1 MPHAIS
7 GVNLSLREEVAE
19 TQESMHS
26 SDRILEV
33 DSLVKYFDVFERG
46 ILRKKTI
53 GEVHAVDHVTFHIFA
68 GETLGLVGESGC
80 GKTTAGKVILLLEE
94 PTSGSIRF
102 ERTDVVDTFQHRH
115 QDDAKRLRRSMQMV
129 FQNPYN
135 SLDPRMTVYDIISEA
150 FVIHRHIPKSQW
162 TDRVYELLRM
172 VNLEE
177 YHAERYP
184 HEFSGGQRQRIAIAR
199 ALAVDPKFVILD
211 EPVSS
216 LDVSIRAQILN
227 LLIDLQKKQHLS
239 YLYISHDL
247 SSVRQISQRVAV
259 MYLGEIVELASA
271 NELFD
276 RPLHPYTQ
284 ALISAVPVPDPEH
297 KTTRIILP
305 GEVPSPINP
314 PKGCRFHPRCPHATD
329 ICKDV
334 APTFEDRLV
343 QGHFVAC
350 HHADKFV

>member
-1 MPHAIS
+1 MK
-7 GVNLSLREEVAE
+7 AE
-19 TQESMHS
+19 LAEMQTTT
-26 SDRILEV
+26 DKGRPILEV
-33 DSLVKYFDVFERG
+33 NSLVEYFDVVERG
-46 ILRKKTI
+46 ILRKKKI
-53 GEVHAVDHVTFHIFA
+53 GDVHAVDNVSFHISA

-80 GKTTAGKVILLLEE
+80 GKTTTGKVILYLEK
-94 PTSGSIRF
+94 PTSGSIFF
-102 ERTDVVDTFQHRH
+102 EGMNVVETFENGNQTDRKQ
-115 QDDAKRLRRSMQMV
+115 LRRRMQMV

-150 FVIHRHIPKSQW
+150 FVIHRNIPKNQW

-227 LLIDLQKKQHLS
+227 LLIDLQRNKHLS

-259 MYLGEIVELASA
+259 MYLGEIVELARA
-271 NELFD
+271 DEIFD
-276 RPLHPYTQ
+276 KPLHPYTQ
-284 ALISAVPVPDPEH
+284 ALISAVPVPDVDH

-314 PKGCRFHPRCPHATD
+314 PQACRFHPRCPHATD
-329 ICKDV
+329 ICKQI
-334 APTFEDRLV
+334 APKFEDKLIE
-343 QGHFVAC
+343 GHFVAC
-350 HHADKFV
+350 HHADKFA

>member
-1 MPHAIS
+1 MRAELAEMEAIADN
-7 GVNLSLREEVAE
+7 GRP
-19 TQESMHS
+19 
-26 SDRILEV
+26 ILEV
-33 DSLVKYFDVFERG
+33 NSLVAYFDVLERG
-46 ILRKKTI
+46 VFRKTKV
-53 GEVHAVDHVTFHIFA
+53 GDVHAVDNVSFYISE

-80 GKTTAGKVILLLEE
+80 GKTTTGKVILYLEK
-94 PTSGSIRF
+94 PTSGSVLF
-102 ERTDVVDTFQHRH
+102 EGMNVVETFENGNQTDRKQ
-115 QDDAKRLRRSMQMV
+115 LRRRMQMV

-150 FVIHRHIPKSQW
+150 FVIHRNIPKNQW

-227 LLIDLQKKQHLS
+227 LLIDLQTNKHLS

-259 MYLGEIVELASA
+259 MYLGEIVELARA
-271 NELFD
+271 NDIFD
-276 RPLHPYTQ
+276 KPLHPYTQ
-284 ALISAVPVPDPEH
+284 ALISAVPVPDVDH

-314 PKGCRFHPRCPHATD
+314 PQACRFHPRCPHATD
-329 ICKDV
+329 ICKQT
-334 APTFEDRLV
+334 APKFEDRLI

>member
-1 MPHAIS
+1 MVSH
-7 GVNLSLREEVAE
+7 
-19 TQESMHS
+19 SMEP
-26 SDRILEV
+26 LLV
-33 DSLVKYFDVFERG
+33 VKSLVKHFDLLERG
-46 ILRKKTI
+46 IIRRRKV
-53 GEVHAVDHVTFHIFA
+53 GEVHAVDGISFEIMP

-80 GKTTAGKVILLLEE
+80 GKTTTGKVILHLED
-94 PTSGSIRF
+94 PTGGSVMF
-102 ERTDVVDTFQHRH
+102 GGVDVFQVFGKGGNNE
-115 QDDAKRLRRSMQMV
+115 DAKKLRRTMQMV

-150 FVIHRHIPKSQW
+150 FIIHRHIPKTRW
-162 TDRVYELLRM
+162 KDRVYELLRM

-199 ALAVDPKFVILD
+199 ALAVDPRFMILD

-227 LLIDLQKKQHLS
+227 LLIELQQKQHLS

-259 MYLGEIVELASA
+259 MYLGEVVELAETES
-271 NELFD
+271 LYD
-276 RPLHPYTQ
+276 KPLHPYTQ
-284 ALISAVPVPDPEH
+284 ALISAVPVPDVGR
-297 KTTRIILP
+297 KTMRIILP

-314 PKGCRFHPRCPHATD
+314 PKACRFHPRCPYATD
-329 ICKDV
+329 ICRQE
-334 APTFEDRLV
+334 PPNLEDRLAR
-343 QGHFVAC
+343 GHYVAC
-350 HHADKFV
+350 WHADKFV

>member
-1 MPHAIS
+1 MQHAIS
-7 GVNLSLREEVAE
+7 GVNWNSKEKGIEMKSTMR
-19 TQESMHS
+19 SG
-26 SDRILEV
+26 DRILEV
-33 DSLVKYFDVFERG
+33 NSVVKYFDVLERG
-46 ILRKKTI
+46 IFRKKRV
-53 GEVHAVDHVTFHIFA
+53 GEVHAVDNVTFHIFA

-94 PTSGSIRF
+94 PTSGTIRF
-102 ERTDVVDTFQHRH
+102 EGRDVVDTFQHGH
-115 QDDAKRLRRSMQMV
+115 QDDIKQLRRSMQMV

-162 TDRVYELLRM
+162 TERVYELLRM

-184 HEFSGGQRQRIAIAR
+184 HEFSGGQRQRIAVAR

-227 LLIDLQKKQHLS
+227 LLIDVQKKQHLS

-259 MYLGEIVELASA
+259 MYLGEVVELANA
-271 NELFD
+271 DELFD

-284 ALISAVPVPDPEH
+284 ALISAVPVPDPDH

-314 PKGCRFHPRCPHATD
+314 PNGCRFHPRCPHATD

-334 APTFEDRLV
+334 PPTFEDKLT

>member
-1 MPHAIS
+1 
-7 GVNLSLREEVAE
+7 LKAE
-19 TQESMHS
+19 LAEMQTST
-26 SDRILEV
+26 DPNGPILQV
-33 DSLVKYFDVFERG
+33 SSLVKHFDVFERG
-46 ILRKKTI
+46 ILRKKKT
-53 GEVHAVDHVTFHIFA
+53 GEVHAVDDVSFNILK

-80 GKTTAGKVILLLEE
+80 GKTTAGKVILYLEE
-94 PTSGSIRF
+94 PSSGSVIF
-102 ERTDVVDTFQHRH
+102 EGDDVFEVF
-115 QDDAKRLRRSMQMV
+115 AKGNQSESKRVRRKMQMV

-150 FVIHRHIPKSQW
+150 FVIHKNLPKSEW
-162 TDRVYELLRM
+162 KSRVYELLRM

-227 LLIDLQKKQHLS
+227 LLIDLQHQKHLS

-247 SSVRQISQRVAV
+247 SSVRQISERVAV
-259 MYLGEIVELASA
+259 MYLGEIVELAGSGQ
-271 NELFD
+271 LFD
-276 RPLHPYTQ
+276 KPLHPYTQ
-284 ALISAVPVPDPEH
+284 ALISAVPVPDVDH
-297 KTTRIILP
+297 KTTRVILP

-314 PKGCRFHPRCPHATD
+314 PQACRFHPRCPHATD
-329 ICKDV
+329 ICRQV
-334 APTFEDRLV
+334 APRFEDKLV
-343 QGHFVAC
+343 KGHFVAC
-350 HHADKFV
+350 HHADKFI

>member
-1 MPHAIS
+1 LKAELAEMQTTADTGRPIIE
-7 GVNLSLREEVAE
+7 VN
-19 TQESMHS
+19 
-26 SDRILEV
+26 
-33 DSLVKYFDVFERG
+33 SLVEYFDVVERG
-46 ILRKKTI
+46 ILRKKKI
-53 GEVHAVDHVTFHIFA
+53 GDVHAVDNVSFHISE

-80 GKTTAGKVILLLEE
+80 GKTTTGKVILYLEK
-94 PTSGSIRF
+94 PTSGSVLF
-102 ERTDVVDTFQHRH
+102 EGMDVFETFENRH
-115 QDDAKRLRRSMQMV
+115 QTDQKLLRRRMQMV

-150 FVIHRHIPKSQW
+150 FVIHRNIPKSQW

-227 LLIDLQKKQHLS
+227 LLIELQRDKHLS

-259 MYLGEIVELASA
+259 MYLGEIVELARA
-271 NELFD
+271 DEIFD
-276 RPLHPYTQ
+276 KPLHPYTQ
-284 ALISAVPVPDPEH
+284 ALISAVPVPDVDH

-314 PKGCRFHPRCPHATD
+314 PQACRFHPRCPHATN
-329 ICKDV
+329 ICKQT
-334 APTFEDRLV
+334 APKFEDKLIE
-343 QGHFVAC
+343 GHFVAC

>member
-1 MPHAIS
+1 MK
-7 GVNLSLREEVAE
+7 AE
-19 TQESMHS
+19 LAEMQTSTDQNGP
-26 SDRILEV
+26 ILQV
-33 DSLVKYFDVFERG
+33 RSLVKHFDVFERG
-46 ILRKKTI
+46 ILRKKKT
-53 GEVHAVDHVTFHIFA
+53 GEVHAVDDVSFNILK

-80 GKTTAGKVILLLEE
+80 GKTTAGKVILYLEE
-94 PTSGSIRF
+94 PSSGSVIF
-102 ERTDVVDTFQHRH
+102 EGDDVFEVFANGH
-115 QDDAKRLRRSMQMV
+115 QNESKRVRRKMQMV

-150 FVIHRHIPKSQW
+150 FVIHKNLPKSEW
-162 TDRVYELLRM
+162 KSRVYELLRM

-227 LLIDLQKKQHLS
+227 LLIDLQHQKDLS

-247 SSVRQISQRVAV
+247 SSVRQISERVAV
-259 MYLGEIVELASA
+259 MYLGEIVELAGSGQ
-271 NELFD
+271 LFD
-276 RPLHPYTQ
+276 KPLHPYTQ
-284 ALISAVPVPDPEH
+284 ALISAVPVPDVDH
-297 KTTRIILP
+297 KTTRMILP

-314 PKGCRFHPRCPHATD
+314 PQACRFHPRCQHATD
-329 ICKDV
+329 ICKQV
-334 APTFEDRLV
+334 APRFEDKLV
-343 QGHFVAC
+343 KGHFVAC
-350 HHADKFV
+350 HHADKFI

>member
-1 MPHAIS
+1 MQTSTDQNGP
-7 GVNLSLREEVAE
+7 
-19 TQESMHS
+19 
-26 SDRILEV
+26 ILQV
-33 DSLVKYFDVFERG
+33 RSLVKHFDVFERG
-46 ILRKKTI
+46 ILRKKKT
-53 GEVHAVDHVTFHIFA
+53 GEVHAVDDVSFNILK

-80 GKTTAGKVILLLEE
+80 GKTTAGKVILYLEE
-94 PTSGSIRF
+94 PSSGSVIF
-102 ERTDVVDTFQHRH
+102 EGDDVFEVFANGNQNES
-115 QDDAKRLRRSMQMV
+115 KRVRRKMQMV

-150 FVIHRHIPKSQW
+150 FVIHKNLPKSEW
-162 TDRVYELLRM
+162 KSRVYELLRM

-227 LLIDLQKKQHLS
+227 LLIDLQHQKHLS

-247 SSVRQISQRVAV
+247 SSVRQISERVAV
-259 MYLGEIVELASA
+259 MYLGEIVELAGSGQ
-271 NELFD
+271 LFD
-276 RPLHPYTQ
+276 KPLHPYTQ
-284 ALISAVPVPDPEH
+284 ALISAVPVPDVDH
-297 KTTRIILP
+297 KTTRMILP

-314 PKGCRFHPRCPHATD
+314 PQACRFHPRCQHATD
-329 ICKDV
+329 ICKQV
-334 APTFEDRLV
+334 APRFEDKLV
-343 QGHFVAC
+343 KGHFVAC
-350 HHADKFV
+350 HHADKFI

>member
-1 MPHAIS
+1 MKAELAEMQTTADTGRPIIE
-7 GVNLSLREEVAE
+7 VN
-19 TQESMHS
+19 
-26 SDRILEV
+26 
-33 DSLVKYFDVFERG
+33 SLVEYFDVVERG
-46 ILRKKTI
+46 ILRKKKI
-53 GEVHAVDHVTFHIFA
+53 GDVHAVDNVSFHISE

-80 GKTTAGKVILLLEE
+80 GKTTTGKVILYLEK
-94 PTSGSIRF
+94 PTSGSVLF
-102 ERTDVVDTFQHRH
+102 EGMDVFETFENRH
-115 QDDAKRLRRSMQMV
+115 QTDQKLLRRRMQMV

-150 FVIHRHIPKSQW
+150 FVIHRNIPKSQW

-227 LLIDLQKKQHLS
+227 LLIELQRDKHLS

-259 MYLGEIVELASA
+259 MYLGEIVELARA
-271 NELFD
+271 DEIFD
-276 RPLHPYTQ
+276 KPLHPYTQ
-284 ALISAVPVPDPEH
+284 ALISAVPVPDVDH

-314 PKGCRFHPRCPHATD
+314 PQACRFHPRCPHATN
-329 ICKDV
+329 ICKQT
-334 APTFEDRLV
+334 APKFEDKLIE
-343 QGHFVAC
+343 GHFVAC

>member
-1 MPHAIS
+1 MKEKVGKMQADK
-7 GVNLSLREEVAE
+7 EVG
-19 TQESMHS
+19 TPV
-26 SDRILEV
+26 LEV
-33 DSLVKYFDVFERG
+33 NSLVKYFDVLERG
-46 ILRKKTI
+46 IFRKRKI
-53 GEVHAVDHVTFHIFA
+53 GDVHAIDNVSFHIFT

-80 GKTTAGKVILLLEE
+80 GKTTTGKVILCLET
-94 PTSGSIRF
+94 PTSGTIRF
-102 ERTDVVDTFQHRH
+102 EGKDVVDTFENGNQNDSK
-115 QDDAKRLRRSMQMV
+115 QLRRSMQMV

-135 SLDPRMTVYDIISEA
+135 SLDPRMTIYDIISEP
-150 FVIHRHIPKSQW
+150 FVIHRNIPKNRW

-227 LLIDLQKKQHLS
+227 LLIDLQRKEHLC

-259 MYLGEIVELASA
+259 MYLGEIVESAAA

-284 ALISAVPVPDPEH
+284 ALISAVPVPDVDH
-297 KTTRIILP
+297 KGSRIILP

-314 PKGCRFHPRCPHATD
+314 PQACRFHPRCPHATD
-329 ICKDV
+329 VCKQV
-334 APTFEDRLV
+334 APKFEDRLV
-343 QGHFVAC
+343 KGHFVAC

>member
-1 MPHAIS
+1 
-7 GVNLSLREEVAE
+7 LKAE
-19 TQESMHS
+19 LADIQTTAEKG
-26 SDRILEV
+26 RPVLEV
-33 DSLVKYFDVFERG
+33 KSLVEYFDVVERG
-46 ILRKKTI
+46 IFQKKKI
-53 GEVHAVDHVTFHIFA
+53 GDVHAVDNVSFHISG

-80 GKTTAGKVILLLEE
+80 GKTTTGKVILYLEK
-94 PTSGSIRF
+94 PTSGSVLF
-102 ERTDVVDTFQHRH
+102 EGMNVFETFENGNQTDR
-115 QDDAKRLRRSMQMV
+115 KLLRRGMQMV

-150 FVIHRHIPKSQW
+150 FVIHRNIPKSQW

-227 LLIDLQKKQHLS
+227 LLIDLQRDKHLS

-259 MYLGEIVELASA
+259 MYLGEIVELARA
-271 NELFD
+271 DEIFD
-276 RPLHPYTQ
+276 KPLHPYTQ
-284 ALISAVPVPDPEH
+284 ALISAVPVPDVDH
-297 KTTRIILP
+297 KTIRIILP

-314 PKGCRFHPRCPHATD
+314 PQACRFHPRCPHATD
-329 ICKDV
+329 ICKQI
-334 APTFEDRLV
+334 APKFEDKLIG
-343 QGHFVAC
+343 GHFVAC
-350 HHADKFV
+350 HHSDKFV

>member
-1 MPHAIS
+1 MQTTADE
-7 GVNLSLREEVAE
+7 GRTV
-19 TQESMHS
+19 
-26 SDRILEV
+26 LEV
-33 DSLVKYFDVFERG
+33 NSLVEYFDVLERG
-46 ILRKKTI
+46 ILRKKKI
-53 GEVHAVDHVTFHIFA
+53 GDVHAVDNVSFRISG

-80 GKTTAGKVILLLEE
+80 GKTTTGKVILYLEK
-94 PTSGSIRF
+94 PTSGSVFFDGMNVF
-102 ERTDVVDTFQHRH
+102 ETFEKGNQTDR
-115 QDDAKRLRRSMQMV
+115 KLLRRKMQMV

-150 FVIHRHIPKSQW
+150 FVIHRNIPKNQW

-227 LLIDLQKKQHLS
+227 LLIDLQNKKHLS

-259 MYLGEIVELASA
+259 MYLGEIVELARA
-271 NELFD
+271 DEIFD

-284 ALISAVPVPDPEH
+284 ALISAVPVPDVDH
-297 KTTRIILP
+297 KTTRLILP

-314 PKGCRFHPRCPHATD
+314 PQACRFHPRCPHATD
-329 ICKDV
+329 ICKQT

>member
-1 MPHAIS
+1 
-7 GVNLSLREEVAE
+7 LKAE
-19 TQESMHS
+19 LAEMQTTT
-26 SDRILEV
+26 DNGRPILEV
-33 DSLVKYFDVFERG
+33 NSLVEYFDVLERG
-46 ILRKKTI
+46 ILRKRKI
-53 GEVHAVDHVTFHIFA
+53 GDVHAVDNISFHIA
-68 GETLGLVGESGC
+68 KGETLGLVGESGC
-80 GKTTAGKVILLLEE
+80 GKTTAGKVILYLEK
-94 PTSGSIRF
+94 PTSGSVFF
-102 ERTDVVDTFQHRH
+102 EGMNVVETFANGNQTDR
-115 QDDAKRLRRSMQMV
+115 KSLRRKMQMV

-150 FVIHRHIPKSQW
+150 FVIHRNIPKSQW

-227 LLIDLQKKQHLS
+227 LLIDLQKNKQLS

-259 MYLGEIVELASA
+259 MYLGEIVELARA
-271 NELFD
+271 EEIFD
-276 RPLHPYTQ
+276 KPLHPYTQ
-284 ALISAVPVPDPEH
+284 ALISAVPVPDVEH
-297 KTTRIILP
+297 KTSRIILP

-314 PKGCRFHPRCPHATD
+314 PQACRFHPRCPHATD
-329 ICKDV
+329 ICSQV
-334 APTFEDRLV
+334 APKFEDKLIE
-343 QGHFVAC
+343 GHFVAC

>member
-1 MPHAIS
+1 VIFE
-7 GVNLSLREEVAE
+7 GE
-19 TQESMHS
+19 
-26 SDRILEV
+26 
-33 DSLVKYFDVFERG
+33 DVFEVFANGNQNESKRVR
-46 ILRKKTI
+46 RK
-53 GEVHAVDHVTFHIFA
+53 
-68 GETLGLVGESGC
+68 
-80 GKTTAGKVILLLEE
+80 
-94 PTSGSIRF
+94 
-102 ERTDVVDTFQHRH
+102 
-115 QDDAKRLRRSMQMV
+115 MQMV

-150 FVIHRHIPKSQW
+150 FTIHKNLPKNEWKS
-162 TDRVYELLRM
+162 RVYELLRM

-227 LLIDLQKKQHLS
+227 LLIDLQQKKHLS

-247 SSVRQISQRVAV
+247 SSVRQISERVAV
-259 MYLGEIVELASA
+259 MYLGEIVELAGS
-271 NELFD
+271 EQLFD
-276 RPLHPYTQ
+276 KPLHPYTQ
-284 ALISAVPVPDPEH
+284 ALISAVPAPDVDH

-314 PKGCRFHPRCPHATD
+314 PQACRFHPRCPHATD
-329 ICKDV
+329 ICGQV
-334 APTFEDRLV
+334 APKFEDKLV
-343 QGHFVAC
+343 KEHLVAC
-350 HHADKFV
+350 HHADKFI

>member
-1 MPHAIS
+1 MQSTVLS
-7 GVNLSLREEVAE
+7 G
-19 TQESMHS
+19 
-26 SDRILEV
+26 DRILEV
-33 DSLVKYFDVFERG
+33 DSLVKYFDVVERG
-46 ILRKKTI
+46 IVRKKKV
-53 GEVHAVDHVTFHIFA
+53 GEVHAVDNVTFHVFA

-80 GKTTAGKVILLLEE
+80 GKTTTGKVILLLEE
-94 PTSGSIRF
+94 PTSGAIRF
-102 ERTDVVDTFQHRH
+102 ESRDVIATFENGNQEEVK
-115 QDDAKRLRRSMQMV
+115 QLRRSMQMV

-150 FVIHRHIPKSQW
+150 FVIHKHIPKSQW

-227 LLIDLQKKQHLS
+227 LLIDLQKKEHLS

-259 MYLGEIVELASA
+259 MYLGEIVELAKA
-271 NELFD
+271 DELFD

-314 PKGCRFHPRCPHATD
+314 PKGCRFHPRCPYATD
-329 ICKDV
+329 ICKEV
-334 APTFEDRLV
+334 PPTFEDKLV
-343 QGHFVAC
+343 QEHFVAC

>member
-1 MPHAIS
+1 MQTSTDPN
-7 GVNLSLREEVAE
+7 GP
-19 TQESMHS
+19 
-26 SDRILEV
+26 ILEV
-33 DSLVKYFDVFERG
+33 GSLVKHFDVFERG
-46 ILRKKTI
+46 ILRKKKV
-53 GEVHAVDHVTFHIFA
+53 GEVHAVDSVSFHIKR

-80 GKTTAGKVILLLEE
+80 GKTTAGKVILYLEQ
-94 PTSGSIRF
+94 PSSGSVIF
-102 ERTDVVDTFQHRH
+102 EGEDVFEVFANGNQNE
-115 QDDAKRLRRSMQMV
+115 AKRVRRKMQMV

-135 SLDPRMTVYDIISEA
+135 SLDPRMTVFDIISEA
-150 FVIHRHIPKSQW
+150 FVIHKNIPKSEW
-162 TDRVYELLRM
+162 KSRVYELLRM

-227 LLIDLQKKQHLS
+227 LLIDLQHEKDLS
-239 YLYISHDL
+239 YLYVSHDL

-259 MYLGEIVELASA
+259 MYLGEIVELAGSA
-271 NELFD
+271 QLFD
-276 RPLHPYTQ
+276 KALHPYTQ
-284 ALISAVPVPDPEH
+284 ALISAVPVPDVDH

-314 PKGCRFHPRCPHATD
+314 PQGCRFHPRCPHATD
-329 ICKDV
+329 ICKEV
-334 APTFEDRLV
+334 APRFEDKLV
-343 QGHFVAC
+343 EEHFVAC
-350 HHADKFV
+350 HHADKFI

>member
-1 MPHAIS
+1 MK
-7 GVNLSLREEVAE
+7 AE
-19 TQESMHS
+19 LAEMQTTA
-26 SDRILEV
+26 DNGRPILEV
-33 DSLVKYFDVFERG
+33 NSLVEYFDVLERG
-46 ILRKKTI
+46 IFRKKKI
-53 GEVHAVDHVTFHIFA
+53 GDVHAVDNVSFHISG

-80 GKTTAGKVILLLEE
+80 GKTTTGKVILYLEK
-94 PTSGSIRF
+94 PTSGSVIF
-102 ERTDVVDTFQHRH
+102 EGMNVVETFENGSQTDR
-115 QDDAKRLRRSMQMV
+115 KLLRRRMQMV

-150 FVIHRHIPKSQW
+150 FVVHRNIPKSQW

-227 LLIDLQKKQHLS
+227 LLIDLQRNKRLS

-259 MYLGEIVELASA
+259 MYLGEIVELARA
-271 NELFD
+271 EEIFD
-276 RPLHPYTQ
+276 KPLHPYTQ
-284 ALISAVPVPDPEH
+284 ALISAVPVPDVDH
-297 KTTRIILP
+297 KATRIILP

-314 PKGCRFHPRCPHATD
+314 PQACRFHPRCPHATD
-329 ICKDV
+329 ICKQM
-334 APTFEDRLV
+334 APKFEDKLID
-343 QGHFVAC
+343 GHFVAC

>member
-1 MPHAIS
+1 M
-7 GVNLSLREEVAE
+7 
-19 TQESMHS
+19 
-26 SDRILEV
+26 IL
-33 DSLVKYFDVFERG
+33 Y
-46 ILRKKTI
+46 
-53 GEVHAVDHVTFHIFA
+53 
-68 GETLGLVGESGC
+68 
-80 GKTTAGKVILLLEE
+80 LEK
-94 PTSGSIRF
+94 PTSGSVFF
-102 ERTDVVDTFQHRH
+102 EGMNVVETFANGNQTDR
-115 QDDAKRLRRSMQMV
+115 KSLRRKMQMV

-150 FVIHRHIPKSQW
+150 FVIHRNIPKSQW

-227 LLIDLQKKQHLS
+227 LLIDLQKNKQLS

-259 MYLGEIVELASA
+259 MYLGEIVELARA
-271 NELFD
+271 EEIFD
-276 RPLHPYTQ
+276 KPLHPYTQ
-284 ALISAVPVPDPEH
+284 ALISAVPVPDVEH
-297 KTTRIILP
+297 KTSRIILP

-314 PKGCRFHPRCPHATD
+314 PQACRFHPRCPHATD
-329 ICKDV
+329 ICSQV
-334 APTFEDRLV
+334 APKFEDKLI

>member
-1 MPHAIS
+1 MQTTTDNGRP
-7 GVNLSLREEVAE
+7 
-19 TQESMHS
+19 
-26 SDRILEV
+26 ILEV
-33 DSLVKYFDVFERG
+33 NSLVEYFDVLERG
-46 ILRKKTI
+46 ILRKRKI
-53 GEVHAVDHVTFHIFA
+53 GDVHAVDNISFHIA
-68 GETLGLVGESGC
+68 KGETLGLVGESGC
-80 GKTTAGKVILLLEE
+80 GKTTAGKVILYLEK
-94 PTSGSIRF
+94 PTSGSVFF
-102 ERTDVVDTFQHRH
+102 EGMNVVETFANGNQTDR
-115 QDDAKRLRRSMQMV
+115 KSLRRKMQMV

-150 FVIHRHIPKSQW
+150 FVIHRNIPKSQW

-227 LLIDLQKKQHLS
+227 LLIDLQKNKQLS

-259 MYLGEIVELASA
+259 MYLGEIVELARA
-271 NELFD
+271 EEIFD
-276 RPLHPYTQ
+276 KPLHPYTQ
-284 ALISAVPVPDPEH
+284 ALISAVPVPDVEH
-297 KTTRIILP
+297 KTSRIILP

-314 PKGCRFHPRCPHATD
+314 PQACRFHPRCPHSTD
-329 ICKDV
+329 ICGQV
-334 APTFEDRLV
+334 APKFEDKLIE
-343 QGHFVAC
+343 GHFVAC

>member
-1 MPHAIS
+1 LKA
-7 GVNLSLREEVAE
+7 GLAE
-19 TQESMHS
+19 MQAAT
-26 SDRILEV
+26 DLNRPILEV
-33 DSLVKYFDVFERG
+33 KSLVKYFDILERG
-46 ILRKKTI
+46 IFRKKTV
-53 GEVHAVDHVTFHIFA
+53 GEVHAVDNVSFDIFR

-80 GKTTAGKVILLLEE
+80 GKTTTGKVVLYLER
-94 PTSGSIRF
+94 PSSGSVLFDGIDVF
-102 ERTDVVDTFQHRH
+102 EAFANGH
-115 QDDAKRLRRSMQMV
+115 QIESKGLRRNMQMV

-150 FVIHRHIPKSQW
+150 FTIHKNIPKNEW
-162 TDRVYELLRM
+162 KDRVYELLRM

-227 LLIDLQKKQHLS
+227 LLIDLQKQKHLS

-259 MYLGEIVELASA
+259 MYLGEIVELAAS
-271 NELFD
+271 EQLFD
-276 RPLHPYTQ
+276 KPLHPYTQ
-284 ALISAVPVPDPEH
+284 ALISAVPVPDINH

-314 PKGCRFHPRCPHATD
+314 PQACRFHPRCAHATD
-329 ICKDV
+329 ICRQV
-334 APTFEDRLV
+334 APKVEDRLV
-343 QGHFVAC
+343 KGHFVAC
-350 HHADKFV
+350 YHADKFI

>member
-1 MPHAIS
+1 MKAEAAEMQTSPDS
-7 GVNLSLREEVAE
+7 GNPILQVN
-19 TQESMHS
+19 
-26 SDRILEV
+26 
-33 DSLVKYFDVFERG
+33 SLVKHFDVLERG
-46 ILRKKTI
+46 ILRKKLT
-53 GEVHAVDHVTFHIFA
+53 GEVHAVDNISFNIFR

-80 GKTTAGKVILLLEE
+80 GKTTTGKVILYLEK
-94 PTSGSIRF
+94 PSSGSVLF
-102 ERTDVVDTFQHRH
+102 EGKNVFETFENGNQ
-115 QDDAKRLRRSMQMV
+115 AESKALRRTMQMV

-135 SLDPRMTVYDIISEA
+135 SLDPRMTVYDIIGEA
-150 FVIHRHIPKSQW
+150 FTIHRNIPKDRW
-162 TDRVYELLRM
+162 KDRVYELLKM

-227 LLIDLQKKQHLS
+227 LLIDLQSRHLLS

-259 MYLGEIVELASA
+259 MYLGEIVELADSKQ
-271 NELFD
+271 LFD
-276 RPLHPYTQ
+276 KPLQPYTQ
-284 ALISAVPVPDPEH
+284 ALISAVPVPDVDH
-297 KTTRIILP
+297 KGSRIILA

-314 PKGCRFHPRCPHATD
+314 PQACRFHPRCPYATD
-329 ICKDV
+329 VCRQI
-334 APTFEDRLV
+334 APPLEDKLLKE
-343 QGHFVAC
+343 HFVAC

>member
-1 MPHAIS
+1 
-7 GVNLSLREEVAE
+7 LKAE
-19 TQESMHS
+19 LAEMQSAPDSTNP
-26 SDRILEV
+26 ILEV
-33 DSLVKYFDVFERG
+33 NSLVKYFDVLERG
-46 ILRKKTI
+46 ILRKKRT
-53 GEVHAVDHVTFHIFA
+53 GQVHAVDNVSFHISK
-68 GETLGLVGESGC
+68 GEALGLVGESGC
-80 GKTTAGKVILLLEE
+80 GKTTTGKVILYLEE
-94 PTSGSIRF
+94 PSAGSVLFDGRSVF
-102 ERTDVVDTFQHRH
+102 EAFENGHRGES
-115 QDDAKRLRRSMQMV
+115 RILRRNMQMV

-150 FVIHRHIPKSQW
+150 FTIHKNIPKERW
-162 TDRVYELLRM
+162 KDRVYELLKM

-227 LLIDLQKKQHLS
+227 LLIDLQQQKHLS

-259 MYLGEIVELASA
+259 MYLGEIVELASS
-271 NELFD
+271 EQLFD
-276 RPLHPYTQ
+276 KPLHPYTQ
-284 ALISAVPVPDPEH
+284 ALISAVPVPDVDH
-297 KTTRIILP
+297 KGTRIILP

-314 PKGCRFHPRCPHATD
+314 PPACRFHPRCPYATD
-329 ICKDV
+329 ICSQI
-334 APTFEDRLV
+334 APTLEDKLIK
-343 QGHFVAC
+343 GHFVAC

>member
-1 MPHAIS
+1 MKA
-7 GVNLSLREEVAE
+7 GLAE
-19 TQESMHS
+19 MQAAT
-26 SDRILEV
+26 DLNRPILEV
-33 DSLVKYFDVFERG
+33 KSLVKYFDILERG
-46 ILRKKTI
+46 IFRKKTV
-53 GEVHAVDHVTFHIFA
+53 GEVHAVDNVSFDIFR

-80 GKTTAGKVILLLEE
+80 GKTTTGKVVLYLER
-94 PTSGSIRF
+94 PSSGSVLFDGIDVF
-102 ERTDVVDTFQHRH
+102 EAFANGH
-115 QDDAKRLRRSMQMV
+115 QIESKGLRRNMQMV

-150 FVIHRHIPKSQW
+150 FTIHKNIPKNEW
-162 TDRVYELLRM
+162 KDRVYELLRM

-227 LLIDLQKKQHLS
+227 LLIDLQKQKHLS

-259 MYLGEIVELASA
+259 MYLGEIVELAAS
-271 NELFD
+271 EQLFD
-276 RPLHPYTQ
+276 KPLHPYTQ
-284 ALISAVPVPDPEH
+284 ALISAVPVPDINH

-314 PKGCRFHPRCPHATD
+314 PQACRFHPRCAHATD
-329 ICKDV
+329 ICRQV
-334 APTFEDRLV
+334 APKVEDRLV
-343 QGHFVAC
+343 KGHFVAC
-350 HHADKFV
+350 YHADKFI

>member
-1 MPHAIS
+1 MQ
-7 GVNLSLREEVAE
+7 E
-19 TQESMHS
+19 TITST
-26 SDRILEV
+26 DRVLEV
-33 DSLVKYFDVFERG
+33 NSLVKYFDVLERG
-46 ILRKKTI
+46 IFRKKI
-53 GEVHAVDHVTFHIFA
+53 VGQVHAVDNVTFHIFA

-80 GKTTAGKVILLLEE
+80 GKTTAGKVILMLEE
-94 PTSGSIRF
+94 PTSGSIQF
-102 ERTDVVDTFQHRH
+102 EGKDVVATFEHGP
-115 QDDAKRLRRSMQMV
+115 QDEMKQLRRNMQMV

-150 FVIHRHIPKSQW
+150 FVIHRHIPKNQW

-227 LLIDLQKKQHLS
+227 LLIDLQRKQRLS

-259 MYLGEIVELASA
+259 MYLGEVVELANA

-284 ALISAVPVPDPEH
+284 ALISAVPVPDPDQ

-343 QGHFVAC
+343 QGHWIAC

>member
-1 MPHAIS
+1 
-7 GVNLSLREEVAE
+7 LKAE
-19 TQESMHS
+19 LAEMQTWRDQNGP
-26 SDRILEV
+26 ILQV
-33 DSLVKYFDVFERG
+33 SSLVKHFDVFERG
-46 ILRKKTI
+46 ILRKKKV
-53 GEVHAVDHVTFHIFA
+53 GEVHAVDDVSFHILK

-80 GKTTAGKVILLLEE
+80 GKTTAGKVILHLEE
-94 PTSGSIRF
+94 PSSGSVIF
-102 ERTDVVDTFQHRH
+102 EGEDVFEVFANGNQNET
-115 QDDAKRLRRSMQMV
+115 KRVRRKMQMV

-150 FVIHRHIPKSQW
+150 FVIHKNLPKSEW
-162 TDRVYELLRM
+162 KSRVYELLRM

-227 LLIDLQKKQHLS
+227 LLIDLQHEKHLS
-239 YLYISHDL
+239 YLYVSHDL

-259 MYLGEIVELASA
+259 MYLGEIVELAGSRQ
-271 NELFD
+271 LFD
-276 RPLHPYTQ
+276 KPLHPYTQ
-284 ALISAVPVPDPEH
+284 ALISAVPVPDVDH

-314 PKGCRFHPRCPHATD
+314 PQACRFHPRCPHATD
-329 ICKDV
+329 ICKQV
-334 APTFEDRLV
+334 APRFEDKLV
-343 QGHFVAC
+343 KEHFVAC
-350 HHADKFV
+350 HHADKFI

>member
-1 MPHAIS
+1 
-7 GVNLSLREEVAE
+7 LKAE
-19 TQESMHS
+19 LPEMQTTV
-26 SDRILEV
+26 DNGRPILEV
-33 DSLVKYFDVFERG
+33 NSLVEYFDVLERG
-46 ILRKKTI
+46 IFRKKKT
-53 GEVHAVDHVTFHIFA
+53 GSVHAVDNVSFHISG

-80 GKTTAGKVILLLEE
+80 GKTTTGKVILYLEK
-94 PTSGSIRF
+94 PTSGSILF
-102 ERTDVVDTFQHRH
+102 EGMDVGETFEKGNQTDQ
-115 QDDAKRLRRSMQMV
+115 KLLRRRMQMV

-150 FVIHRHIPKSQW
+150 FVIHRNIPKSQW

-227 LLIDLQKKQHLS
+227 LLIDLQKNKHLS

-259 MYLGEIVELASA
+259 MYLGEIVELARA
-271 NELFD
+271 EEIFD

-284 ALISAVPVPDPEH
+284 ALISAVPVPDVDH

-314 PKGCRFHPRCPHATD
+314 PQACRFHPRCPHATD
-329 ICKDV
+329 ICSQT
-334 APTFEDRLV
+334 APKFEDKLIE
-343 QGHFVAC
+343 GHFVAC

>member
-1 MPHAIS
+1 MQTTTGNGRP
-7 GVNLSLREEVAE
+7 
-19 TQESMHS
+19 
-26 SDRILEV
+26 ILEV
-33 DSLVKYFDVFERG
+33 DSLVEYFDVLDRG
-46 ILRKKTI
+46 IFRKKKV
-53 GEVHAVDHVTFHIFA
+53 GDVHAVDNVSFHISV

-80 GKTTAGKVILLLEE
+80 GKTTTGKVILYLEK
-94 PTSGSIRF
+94 PTSGSILF
-102 ERTDVVDTFQHRH
+102 EGTDVVGTFEKGNQTD
-115 QDDAKRLRRSMQMV
+115 QKLLRRKMQMV

-150 FVIHRHIPKSQW
+150 FVIHRNIPKSQW

-227 LLIDLQKKQHLS
+227 LLIDLQNKKRLS

-259 MYLGEIVELASA
+259 MYLGEIVELARA
-271 NELFD
+271 DEIFD
-276 RPLHPYTQ
+276 KPLHPYTQ
-284 ALISAVPVPDPEH
+284 ALISAVPVPDVDH
-297 KTTRIILP
+297 QTTRIILP

-314 PKGCRFHPRCPHATD
+314 PAACRFHPRCPHATD
-329 ICKDV
+329 ICKQV
-334 APTFEDRLV
+334 APKFEDRLV

-350 HHADKFV
+350 HHADKFL

>member
-1 MPHAIS
+1 MQ
-7 GVNLSLREEVAE
+7 E
-19 TQESMHS
+19 TITST
-26 SDRILEV
+26 DRVLEV
-33 DSLVKYFDVFERG
+33 NSLVKYFDVLERG
-46 ILRKKTI
+46 IFRKKI
-53 GEVHAVDHVTFHIFA
+53 VGRVHAVDNVTFHIFA

-80 GKTTAGKVILLLEE
+80 GKTTAGKVILMLEE
-94 PTSGSIRF
+94 PTSGSIQF
-102 ERTDVVDTFQHRH
+102 EGKDVVATFEHGP
-115 QDDAKRLRRSMQMV
+115 QDEMKQLRRNMQMV

-150 FVIHRHIPKSQW
+150 FVIHRHIPKNQW

-227 LLIDLQKKQHLS
+227 LLIDLQRKQRLS

-259 MYLGEIVELASA
+259 MYLGEVVELANA

-284 ALISAVPVPDPEH
+284 ALISAVPVPDPDQ

-343 QGHFVAC
+343 QGHWVAC